1 MMRALINR
9 SIRSTIIAL
18 AAISLTA
25 GAGFAAEPLVSTD
38 WLAKNLNPDKTVIL
52 DLRTAIAKSGREDYL
67 KSHIPG
73 AIWSNYPGAWRTD
86 RDGVTGVVPSV
97 EKLEAYLSELGVSD
111 DKIVVLV
118 PAGKGSTDFGV
129 ATRVYWTLKYL
140 GHDNVSILDGGWK
153 AWADAGAPTEAGAV
167 VPEGDLFI
175 AELRES
181 LLLTTAEVEGLVGSK
196 ATLLDG
202 RPQSQFL
209 GKAKHPA
216 ATRYGRIPG
225 AVNLDQNVFYDAG
238 AERLLPVEKIRAAV
252 PASFQPD
259 TDIVSYCNTGH
270 WAATNWFVLHEVLDY
285 KQVRLYDAS
294 MVGWTLDAS
303 REIESDRTRLDDL
316 KSWWIGGS

>member
-1 MMRALINR
+1 MRTLITR
-9 SIRSTIIAL
+9 SIRSTLIVL
-18 AAISLTA
+18 AALGLMTT
-25 GAGFAAEPLVSTD
+25 AGFAAEPLVSTG
-38 WLAKNLNPDKTVIL
+38 WLKDRLKSDEIVVL
-52 DLRTAIAKSGREDYL
+52 DLRTAIAKSGRDDYL
-67 KSHIPG
+67 KNHIPG

-97 EKLEAYLSELGVSD
+97 EKLEAYLSELGVSEE
-111 DKIVVLV
+111 KTVVLV

-129 ATRVYWTLKYL
+129 ATRIYWTLKYL

-153 AWADAGAPTEAGAV
+153 AWVAAELPAEAGNV

-175 AELRES
+175 ADPRDD
-181 LLLTTAEVEGLVGSK
+181 LLLTTAEVEGLVGGK

-202 RPQSQFL
+202 RPEAQFL

-216 ATRYGRIPG
+216 AKRYGRIPG
-225 AVNLDQNVFYDAG
+225 AVNLDQNIFYDTG

-252 PASFQPD
+252 PASFASD

-270 WAATNWFVLHEVLDY
+270 WAATNWFVLHEILDY

-294 MVGWTLDAS
+294 MVGWALDAS
-303 REIESDRTRLDDL
+303 RDMESDRTRLDDL
-316 KSWWIGGS
+316 KSWWSSGS